1 MRRRIRRLPAGTA
14 AAAGSGTAA
23 GTVTRTG
30 PRSVRLAVA
39 AVAVAA
45 VTSLAIG
52 SAAGL
57 PLPAAGA
64 SEAAPKAATGTGE
77 VSPLAHESAFQ
88 LADPDTVRAKD
99 GRFITYGTTVPA
111 GRGQRC
117 EGATGR
123 LYVPVLVHGSGNTVG
138 MTDCASGDALPGGP
152 GAWAEPGGA
161 IWAPGVAR
169 YGDRYFMFY
178 TASRKDS
185 GQKCIGRAISS
196 SARGPFRNAGEW
208 ACPPGGRWA
217 IDANPFVGGG
227 SLYVTYRDDAIASG
241 AETGISTVRT
251 DSEGRAVWSTRRDV
265 LKSTDITWDT
275 RGTSGGTH
283 VVENPSM
290 WRRANGTWYLMY
302 SGNNWDSARYSTGI
316 AECGTTPLPSSRCKP
331 LRNGVERPYFG
342 YTGSGGLGPY
352 RGLPGNHRGPGGMD
366 VFAVPD
372 GSFRVVWHWWD
383 GGPRYLINGALRLN
397 DGGYYVQ

>member
-1 MRRRIRRLPAGTA
+1 MRTRTRRLLAAMSTA
-14 AAAGSGTAA
+14 TA
-23 GTVTRTG
+23 
-30 PRSVRLAVA
+30 LAVA
-39 AVAVAA
+39 APIADAA
-45 VTSLAIG
+45 
-52 SAAGL
+52 
-57 PLPAAGA
+57 PPAAP
-64 SEAAPKAATGTGE
+64 APATGGSF
-77 VSPLAHESAFQ
+77 SPTANPSSFP

-99 GRFITYGTTVPA
+99 GRYVTYGTTVPA
-111 GRGQRC
+111 GRGKRC
-117 EGATGR
+117 GGATGR

-178 TASRKDS
+178 TASRKGS
-185 GQKCIGRAISS
+185 GQKCIGRAVAT
-196 SARGPFRNAGEW
+196 SARGPFRSAGEW
-208 ACPPGGRWA
+208 SCPPGGRWA
-217 IDANPFVGGG
+217 IDANPLVHG
-227 SLYVTYRDDAIASG
+227 STMYVTYRDDAIAAG

-251 DSEGRAVWSTRRDV
+251 DGEGRAVWSTRRDV

-283 VVENPSM
+283 VVENPAM

-302 SGNNWDSARYSTGI
+302 SANNWDSARYATGI
-316 AECGTTPLPSSRCKP
+316 AECGTTPLPSSRCTP
-331 LRNGVERPYFG
+331 LRRGAERPYFG

-372 GSFRVVWHWWD
+372 GSLRVVWHWWD
-383 GGPRYLINGALRLN
+383 GGPRYPVNGALRL
-397 DGGYYVQ
+397 DAGGYHVQ

>member
-1 MRRRIRRLPAGTA
+1 MRRRFRRLLA
-14 AAAGSGTAA
+14 AAAAA
-23 GTVTRTG
+23 
-30 PRSVRLAVA
+30 A
-39 AVAVAA
+39 AVAVVAPLAGAA
-45 VTSLAIG
+45 PQA
-52 SAAGL
+52 
-57 PLPAAGA
+57 PAAGGLA
-64 SEAAPKAATGTGE
+64 PAANP
-77 VSPLAHESAFQ
+77 SSFR

-99 GRFITYGTTVPA
+99 GRYVTYGTTVPA
-111 GRGQRC
+111 GRGKRC
-117 EGATGR
+117 GGATGR

-178 TASRKDS
+178 TASRRDS
-185 GQKCIGRAISS
+185 GQKCIGRAVSG

-208 ACPPGGRWA
+208 ACPPRGRWA
-217 IDANPFVGGG
+217 IDANPFTGGG
-227 SLYVTYRDDAIASG
+227 RLYVTYRDDAITAG

-251 DSEGRAVWSTRRDV
+251 DSAGRAVWSTRRDV

-275 RGTSGGTH
+275 RRTGGGTH

-316 AECGTTPLPSSRCKP
+316 AECGGRPLPSSRCKP
-331 LRNGVERPYFG
+331 LRRGVERPYFG
-342 YTGSGGLGPY
+342 FTGSGGLGPY

-366 VFAVPD
+366 VFKAAD
-372 GSFRVVWHWWD
+372 GTFRVVWHWWD
-383 GGPRYLINGALRLN
+383 GGPRYPITGALRLN
-397 DGGYYVQ
+397 SGGYYVR